1 MCWCIELI
9 NGFQT
14 LAPFLILSA
23 VFACVLM
30 FTRAYYLSRIYV
42 GGVVFWAGWLFP
54 DGWGFCAVF
63 LGECLFRSCP
73 FRVRLLFTILS
84 RCVFQKVWR
93 LTYPSAFFSVF
104 PTFGS
109 LSCFE
114 LNWNIMWVGPLYLS
128 VYRKPFVPALCVEKT
143 VFPLNGLGKNLLAI
157 NLRLYFWTLNSIL
170 WNWLPNFWVSYM
182 FTSVNFELQS
192 EALIF
197 SNYYTYS

>member
-1 MCWCIELI
+1 MLEHVSYSDLCLQWYSIICTYSMLPIHLSIFRYFSCLHFLRFLFGSVIAGSYSTMCWCIELI

-30 FTRAYYLSRIYV
+30 FTRAYYLSWIYV

-93 LTYPSAFFSVF
+93 LTYPLLSSQFFLLLGLCPV
-104 PTFGS
+104 
-109 LSCFE
+109 
-114 LNWNIMWVGPLYLS
+114 LN
-128 VYRKPFVPALCVEKT
+128 
-143 VFPLNGLGKNLLAI
+143 
-157 NLRLYFWTLNSIL
+157 
-170 WNWLPNFWVSYM
+170 
-182 FTSVNFELQS
+182 
-192 EALIF
+192 
-197 SNYYTYS
+197 